1 MMRDNIYT
9 RIVDNINAF
18 IKASEGLRPNT
29 IVLGVDS
36 YQELINFLGRE
47 IDGTLLGCTIER
59 DEYVSRD
66 YISPYFNIF
75 SGSEKVTTK
84 GVKKSKKNI
93 DNFVEDLFDG
103 LEIEDWDE
111 DLLNKEIAF
120 RQWLKENNR
129 L

>member
-1 MMRDNIYT
+1 MKDNIYT

-18 IKASEGLRPNT
+18 IKSTEGLRPNT
-29 IVLGVDS
+29 IILGVDS
-36 YQELINFLGRE
+36 YQELINFLGGE
-47 IDGTLLGCTIER
+47 IEGTLLGCTIER

-84 GVKKSKKNI
+84 GIKKSEKNI
-93 DNFVEDLFDG
+93 DNFIEDLFDG

-120 RQWLKENNR
+120 HQWLRENNR

>member
-1 MMRDNIYT
+1 MKDNIYT
-9 RIVDNINAF
+9 RIVNSINAF
-18 IKASEGLRPNT
+18 IKSSEGLRPNT

-59 DEYVSRD
+59 DERVSRD
-66 YISPYFNIF
+66 YISPYFTIF
-75 SGSEKVTTK
+75 SGSEKVIPK
-84 GVKKSKKNI
+84 CDKKSEKNI
-93 DNFVEDLFDG
+93 DDFVEDLFDG

>member
-1 MMRDNIYT
+1 MKDNIYT
-9 RIVDNINAF
+9 RIVNSINAF
-18 IKASEGLRPNT
+18 IKSSEGLRPNT

-47 IDGTLLGCTIER
+47 IDGTLLGCTIEK
-59 DEYVSRD
+59 DENVSRD
-66 YISPYFNIF
+66 YLSPYFNIF
-75 SGSEKVTTK
+75 SGSEKVITE
-84 GVKKSKKNI
+84 GVKKSEKNI
-93 DNFVEDLFDG
+93 DDFVEDLFDG

-120 RQWLKENNR
+120 HQWLKENNR

>member
-1 MMRDNIYT
+1 MRDSIYT
-9 RIVDNINAF
+9 RIVDSINAF

-29 IVLGVDS
+29 IILGVGS

-47 IDGTLLGCTIER
+47 IDGTLLGCTIEM
-59 DEYVSRD
+59 DERVSRD
-66 YISPYFNIF
+66 YVSADFNIF
-75 SGSEKVTTK
+75 SASEKVIPK
-84 GVKKSKKNI
+84 CDKKSEKNI
-93 DNFVEDLFDG
+93 DNFIEDLFDG

-120 RQWLKENNR
+120 HQWLKENNR

>member
-1 MMRDNIYT
+1 MKDNIYT

-18 IKASEGLRPNT
+18 IKSTEGLRPNT
-29 IVLGVDS
+29 IILGVDS
-36 YQELINFLGRE
+36 YQELINFLGGE
-47 IDGTLLGCTIER
+47 IEGTLLGCTIER

-84 GVKKSKKNI
+84 GIKKSEKNI
-93 DNFVEDLFDG
+93 DNFIEDLFDG

-120 RQWLKENNR
+120 HQWLKENNR

>member
-1 MMRDNIYT
+1 MKDNIYT

-18 IKASEGLRPNT
+18 IKSTEGLRPNT
-29 IVLGVDS
+29 IILGVDS
-36 YQELINFLGRE
+36 YQELINFLGGE
-47 IDGTLLGCTIER
+47 IEGTLLGCTIER

-84 GVKKSKKNI
+84 GIKKSEKNI
-93 DNFVEDLFDG
+93 DNFIEDLFDG

>member
-1 MMRDNIYT
+1 MRDNIYT

-18 IKASEGLRPNT
+18 IKATEGLRPNT
-29 IVLGVDS
+29 IILGVDA
-36 YQELINFLGRE
+36 YQELINFLGGE
-47 IDGTLLGCTIER
+47 IEGTLLGCTIER
-59 DEYVSRD
+59 DERVSRD
-66 YISPYFNIF
+66 YISPDFTIF
-75 SGSEKVTTK
+75 SDSEKVITK
-84 GVKKSKKNI
+84 GSKKSEKNI
-93 DNFVEDLFDG
+93 DNFIEDLFDG

>member
-1 MMRDNIYT
+1 MRDSIYT

-29 IVLGVDS
+29 IILGVDA

-59 DEYVSRD
+59 DERVSRD
-66 YISPYFNIF
+66 YISADFNIF
-75 SGSEKVTTK
+75 SASEKVIPK
-84 GVKKSKKNI
+84 CDKKSEKNI
-93 DNFVEDLFDG
+93 DDFVEDLFDG

-120 RQWLKENNR
+120 HQWLRENNR

>member
-1 MMRDNIYT
+1 MRDNIYT
-9 RIVDNINAF
+9 RIVDSINAF

-29 IVLGVDS
+29 IILGVDA

-47 IDGTLLGCTIER
+47 IEGTLLGCTIEK
-59 DEYVSRD
+59 DENVSRD
-66 YISPYFNIF
+66 YLSPYFNIF
-75 SGSEKVTTK
+75 STSEKVIPK
-84 GVKKSKKNI
+84 CDKKSEKNI
-93 DNFVEDLFDG
+93 DNFVEHLFDG

-120 RQWLKENNR
+120 YQWLRENNR

>member
-1 MMRDNIYT
+1 MRDNIYT

-18 IKASEGLRPNT
+18 IKATEGLRPNT
-29 IVLGVDS
+29 IILGVGS
-36 YQELINFLGRE
+36 YQELINFLGGE
-47 IDGTLLGCTIER
+47 IEGTLLGCTIER
-59 DEYVSRD
+59 DERVSRD
-66 YISPYFNIF
+66 YISADFNIF
-75 SGSEKVTTK
+75 SGSEKVITE
-84 GVKKSKKNI
+84 GVKKSEKNI

-120 RQWLKENNR
+120 YQWLKENNR

>member
-1 MMRDNIYT
+1 MRDNIYT

-84 GVKKSKKNI
+84 GDKKSEKNI
-93 DNFVEDLFDG
+93 DNFIEDLFDG

>member
-1 MMRDNIYT
+1 MKDNIYT

-18 IKASEGLRPNT
+18 IKSTEGLRPNT
-29 IVLGVDS
+29 IILGVDS
-36 YQELINFLGRE
+36 YQELINFLGGE
-47 IDGTLLGCTIER
+47 IEGTLLGCTIER

-84 GVKKSKKNI
+84 GIKKSEKNI
-93 DNFVEDLFDG
+93 DNFIEDLFDG
-103 LEIEDWDE
+103 LEIENWDE

-120 RQWLKENNR
+120 YQWLKENNR

>member
-1 MMRDNIYT
+1 MRDNIYT
-9 RIVDNINAF
+9 RIVDSINAF
-18 IKASEGLRPNT
+18 IKSSEGLRPNT
-29 IVLGVDS
+29 IILGVDA

-47 IDGTLLGCTIER
+47 IDGTLLGCTIEK
-59 DEYVSRD
+59 DENVSRD
-66 YISPYFNIF
+66 YLSPYFNIF
-75 SGSEKVTTK
+75 SGSEKVIPK
-84 GVKKSKKNI
+84 CAKKSEKNI
-93 DNFVEDLFDG
+93 DDFVEDLFDG

>member
-1 MMRDNIYT
+1 MKDNIYT

-18 IKASEGLRPNT
+18 IKSSEGLRPNT
-29 IVLGVDS
+29 IVLGVDA

-47 IDGTLLGCTIER
+47 IEGTLLGCTIER
-59 DEYVSRD
+59 DERVSRD
-66 YISPYFNIF
+66 YISADFNIF
-75 SGSEKVTTK
+75 SASEKVIPK
-84 GVKKSKKNI
+84 CDKKSEKNI
-93 DNFVEDLFDG
+93 DDFVEDLFDG

-120 RQWLKENNR
+120 YQWLKENNR

>member
-1 MMRDNIYT
+1 MRDNIYI
-9 RIVDNINAF
+9 RIVDSINAF
-18 IKASEGLRPNT
+18 IKSSEGLRPNT

-59 DEYVSRD
+59 DERVSRD
-66 YISPYFNIF
+66 YISADFNIF
-75 SGSEKVTTK
+75 SASEKVIPK
-84 GVKKSKKNI
+84 CDKKSEKNI
-93 DNFVEDLFDG
+93 DDFVEDLFDG

-120 RQWLKENNR
+120 YQWLKENNR

>member
-1 MMRDNIYT
+1 MRDNIYT

-18 IKASEGLRPNT
+18 IKATEGLRPNT

-36 YQELINFLGRE
+36 YQELINFLGGE
-47 IDGTLLGCTIER
+47 IEGTLLGCTIER
-59 DEYVSRD
+59 DERVSRD
-66 YISPYFNIF
+66 YVSPEFNIF
-75 SGSEKVTTK
+75 STSEKVITK
-84 GVKKSKKNI
+84 GSKKSEKNI
-93 DNFVEDLFDG
+93 DDFVEDLFDG

-120 RQWLKENNR
+120 YQWLKENNR

>member
-1 MMRDNIYT
+1 MKDNIYT
-9 RIVDNINAF
+9 RIVNNINAF
-18 IKASEGLRPNT
+18 IKATEGLRPNT

-36 YQELINFLGRE
+36 YQELINFLGGE
-47 IDGTLLGCTIER
+47 IEGTLLGCTIER
-59 DEYVSRD
+59 DERVSRD
-66 YISPYFNIF
+66 YISPDFTIF
-75 SGSEKVTTK
+75 SDSEKVITK
-84 GVKKSKKNI
+84 GSKKSEKNI
-93 DNFVEDLFDG
+93 DDFVEDLFDG

>member
-1 MMRDNIYT
+1 MRDNIYT

-84 GVKKSKKNI
+84 GDKKSEKNI
-93 DNFVEDLFDG
+93 DDFVEDLFDG

-120 RQWLKENNR
+120 YQWLKENNR

>member
-1 MMRDNIYT
+1 MRDNIYT

-18 IKASEGLRPNT
+18 IKATEGLRPNT
-29 IVLGVDS
+29 IILGVDA

-59 DEYVSRD
+59 DERVSRD
-66 YISPYFNIF
+66 YLSADFNIF
-75 SGSEKVTTK
+75 SASEKVIPK
-84 GVKKSKKNI
+84 CDKKSEKNI
-93 DNFVEDLFDG
+93 DDFVEDLFDG
-103 LEIEDWDE
+103 LEIEDWDG

-120 RQWLKENNR
+120 YQWLKENNR

>member
-1 MMRDNIYT
+1 MRDNIYT
-9 RIVDNINAF
+9 RIVDSINAF
-18 IKASEGLRPNT
+18 IKSSEGLRPNT

-59 DEYVSRD
+59 DERVSRD

-75 SGSEKVTTK
+75 SGSEKVIAK
-84 GVKKSKKNI
+84 CAKKSEKNI
-93 DNFVEDLFDG
+93 DDFVEDLFDG
-103 LEIEDWDE
+103 LEVEDWDE

-120 RQWLKENNR
+120 YQWLRENNR

>member
-1 MMRDNIYT
+1 MRDSIYT
-9 RIVDNINAF
+9 RIVDSINAF

-29 IVLGVDS
+29 IILGVDA

-47 IDGTLLGCTIER
+47 IDGTLLGCTIEK
-59 DEYVSRD
+59 DENVSRD
-66 YISPYFNIF
+66 YLSPYFNIF
-75 SGSEKVTTK
+75 SASEKVITK
-84 GVKKSKKNI
+84 GSKKSEKNI
-93 DNFVEDLFDG
+93 DNFIEDLFDG

-120 RQWLKENNR
+120 HQWLKENNR